1 MYHLRDYNKQ
11 TTTVN
16 SLLSSL
22 NESQR
27 AAVEYIS
34 GPELVIAG
42 AGSGKALRRGD
53 CQGGGGRA
61 VSGAFHRTAQCRF

>member
-34 GPELVIAG
+34 GPELVIA
-42 AGSGKALRRGD
+42 
-53 CQGGGGRA
+53 
-61 VSGAFHRTAQCRF
+61 